1 MIDRIMSDEEVAG
14 VQAMAKQF
22 DCNPQAILSMFRG
35 EAGILVAAMYALR
48 EAYTALVILKSEAG
62 IEWKPNTW
70 NEFEGIP
77 GHALVALEES
87 LDAIPF
93 VIDMPN
99 VNNTA
104 DDIIGDV
111 LKWSDDHGSMPSSI
125 RSRMVAYQNR
135 RR

>member
-62 IEWKPNTW
+62 IEWKTNTW
-70 NEFEGIP
+70 NEFEGIT
-77 GHALVALEES
+77 GHALMALEDS
-87 LDAIPF
+87 LDLIPF
-93 VIDMPN
+93 VIDMPD

-125 RSRMVAYQNR
+125 RTRMLAYQKR

>member
-22 DCNPQAILSMFRG
+22 QSDPNAILSIFRD
-35 EAGILVAAMYALR
+35 EAAILASAMYALR
-48 EAYTALVILKSEAG
+48 EAHTALVILKGEAG

-77 GHALVALEES
+77 GHALMALEQS
-87 LDAIPF
+87 LDVIPF
-93 VIDMPN
+93 VIDMPD

-104 DDIIGDV
+104 DDIISDA
-111 LKWSDDHGSMPSSI
+111 LKWSDEHGNMPSSI
-125 RSRMVAYQNR
+125 RTRMVAYQNR